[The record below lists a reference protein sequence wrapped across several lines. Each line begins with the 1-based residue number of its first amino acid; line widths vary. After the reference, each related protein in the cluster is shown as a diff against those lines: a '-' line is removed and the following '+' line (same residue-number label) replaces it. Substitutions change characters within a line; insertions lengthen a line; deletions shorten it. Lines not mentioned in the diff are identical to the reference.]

1 MGCGTDAAGHR
12 PRGGSDSG
20 SNGPEPTFSLGYVTK
35 LHPNPQFRQF
45 HVLLEANPDLFRSWS
60 GSLFRFQAVEFPTPE
75 DVASGAGAKRRGGRW
90 NPPGVATIY
99 GSSTDTTALEE
110 SKANDRYAGIV
121 TRCPRLLVAVEA
133 RLERVL
139 DLGAAPVRR
148 RLGLNLVELQ
158 AEDWR
163 KLTDSGKE
171 SLTQA
176 LGRAVQVT
184 EGSGLL
190 ARSAACDGGVNVV
203 LFPGNLQPGESLRVV
218 EEGKLRLLA
227 KRK

>member
-1 MGCGTDAAGHR
+1 
-12 PRGGSDSG
+12 
-20 SNGPEPTFSLGYVTK
+20 VTK
-35 LHPNPQFRQF
+35 LLPNPRFREF
-45 HVLLEANPDLFRSWS
+45 RDLLAASPDLFQPWT
-60 GSLFRFQAVEFPTPE
+60 GSLFRFQAVEFPAPE
-75 DVASGAGAKRRGGRW
+75 DVVSGAGAKRRGGRW

-99 GSSTDTTALEE
+99 GSTTDTTALEE

-133 RLERVL
+133 RLDRVL

-148 RLGLNLVELQ
+148 RLGLTLAELR

-171 SLTQA
+171 SLTQG
-176 LGRAVQVT
+176 LGRAVHVT
-184 EGSGLL
+184 GGSGLL

-203 LFPGNLQPGESLRVV
+203 VFPGNLRPGESLTVV
-218 EEGKLRLLA
+218 EEGKLRRLTEG
-227 KRK
+227 K